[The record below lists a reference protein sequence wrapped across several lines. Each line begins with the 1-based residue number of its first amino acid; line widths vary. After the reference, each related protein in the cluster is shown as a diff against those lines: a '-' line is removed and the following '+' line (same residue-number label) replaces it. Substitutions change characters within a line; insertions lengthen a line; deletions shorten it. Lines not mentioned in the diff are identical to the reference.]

1 MSVRIDHGVTAGTFS
16 LDGETFDVDNNVWV
30 IGDDDQCIV
39 LDAPHDVKAIREV
52 IGGRRVLAIVCTHA
66 HDDHVRVARELADAV
81 DTIVL
86 LHPDDLV
93 LWHQVHSLPP
103 GGELRDGQRL
113 LVGDVELTVLHTPGH
128 SPGSCCLY
136 SEQLGVVFTG
146 DTLFRGGPGAVGRS
160 FSDRDTILASI
171 RNRLL
176 TLPPGTVVK
185 PGHGQDTT
193 IGEERRVLASA

>member
-1 MSVRIDHGVTAGTFS
+1 MSVRIDHGVTVGTFS

-66 HDDHVRVARELADAV
+66 HDDHVRVARELADVV

-113 LVGDVELTVLHTPGH
+113 PVGDVELTVLHTPGH

-146 DTLFRGGPGAVGRS
+146 DTLFRGGPGATGRS

>member
-52 IGGRRVLAIVCTHA
+52 ISGRRVLAIVCTHA
-66 HDDHVRVARELADAV
+66 HDDHVRVAQELADAV
-81 DTIVL
+81 DTTVL

-113 LVGDVELTVLHTPGH
+113 SVGDVELTVLHTPGH
-128 SPGSCCLY
+128 SPG
-136 SEQLGVVFTG
+136 
-146 DTLFRGGPGAVGRS
+146 PA
-160 FSDRDTILASI
+160 AS
-171 RNRLL
+171 
-176 TLPPGTVVK
+176 TPSSSGWCSPAT
-185 PGHGQDTT
+185 PCSAA
-193 IGEERRVLASA
+193 VLARPAAASPTATPSWRRSGTGCSRCLLAPW

>member
-66 HDDHVRVARELADAV
+66 HDDHVRVARELADVV

-146 DTLFRGGPGAVGRS
+146 DTLFRGGPGATGRS

>member
-66 HDDHVRVARELADAV
+66 HDDHVRVARELADVV

-146 DTLFRGGPGAVGRS
+146 DTLFRGGPGATGRS

-193 IGEERRVLASA
+193 IGEERRALASA